1 MTPAEVHV
9 LAVAAGLDSD
19 SAVIATAIAW
29 AESNLN
35 PNALGDVGLA
45 DATWGPS
52 MGLWQVRSLKADA
65 GTGRARDADRLFE
78 PAFNA
83 RAMVA
88 ISAGGTN
95 WTPWSV
101 WKNGRYAEHLAA
113 VRAAVEGSPME
124 EWMPGVEHVDR
135 GGSVPV
141 QDAGPTVIVLHTTE
155 TDHRASYSG
164 TEPHFE
170 IDRDGSIRQYI
181 SLAHTAKALYNYPG
195 TGVETNRRRGRI
207 FQWELVNRASEIH
220 DISDAQLD
228 GLAESLRWVDSQRPF
243 AKTGPPQG
251 WFGSE
256 AASEDADARFSFD
269 EWEAYSGI
277 CGHQHVP
284 ENDHWDPGHFPLDR
298 LLARLVPATP
308 APKPER
314 QEEDDTMR
322 LIGVTNNRGIF
333 LVGTEPW
340 ATGKAKGKIPAVY
353 IGTPEE
359 VGALAAA
366 GVAVRDETKAD
377 LPEAVFDRRFVVV
390 G

>member
-1 MTPAEVHV
+1 MTPAEVHA

-19 SAVIATAIAW
+19 PAVIATAIAW

-35 PNALGDVGLA
+35 PDAVGDLDLVDDIYG
-45 DATWGPS
+45 GS
-52 MGLWQVRSLKADA
+52 CGLWQIRSLRLDK
-65 GTGRARDADRLFE
+65 GTGRPRDADRLLE
-78 PAFNA
+78 PSFNA
-83 RAMVA
+83 RAMA
-88 ISAGGTN
+88 SISAGGTN

-101 WKNGRYAEHLAA
+101 FKNGRYLEHLDA
-113 VRAAVEGSPME
+113 VRAAVEGAPME

-141 QDAGPTVIVLHTTE
+141 QDAGPTVIVIHTTE
-155 TDHRASYSG
+155 TQGRASYSG
-164 TEPHFE
+164 SEPHSE

-207 FQWELVNRASEIH
+207 FQIELVNRASEIH

-228 GLAESLRWVDSQRPF
+228 GLAEFLRWVDRQRPF

-269 EWEAYSGI
+269 EWEDYSGI

-284 ENDHWDPGHFPLDR
+284 ENDHWDPGHFPLER
-298 LLARLVPATP
+298 LLPRLGDPP
-308 APKPER
+308 APKPQP

-333 LVGTEPW
+333 LVGTQPLS
-340 ATGKAKGKIPAVY
+340 TVKGKGKIPAVY

-366 GVAVRDETKAD
+366 GVAVRDESKPD
-377 LPEAVFDRRFVVV
+377 LPESVFNRRFVVV
-390 G
+390 A